1 MMKKRN
7 LVVTL
12 RNSLKLAAAH
22 KKEAGRKTT
31 IVAALAVLTLV
42 TVFALSE
49 SVTSPTSASQLSA
62 TALKTAAE
70 SADLLP
76 PEPLSATCFC
86 KVSANGTEVA
96 KPTKGGYVQPFQA
109 EACRN
114 YCRGQWDS
122 SQQQRVNWAKL
133 LPGACGNVTV
143 VMEAALG
150 TMGYQVVRGPEIEPG
165 INGTHI
171 VTTYSCPTGQQTT
184 TSSAYSP
191 QCIIPSI
198 LYSNSAV
205 PDQLGTGFLWQ
216 NHHFYQTSGPASS
229 VKSCQ

>member
-1 MMKKRN
+1 MKKRN
-7 LVVTL
+7 LIVTL
-12 RNSLKLAAAH
+12 RNSLKLAGSH
-22 KKEAGRKTT
+22 NKEAARKTT
-31 IVAALAVLTLV
+31 TVAALAVLALV
-42 TVFALSE
+42 TVFAMSE
-49 SVTSPTSASQLSA
+49 SVTSPTSASQLSPA
-62 TALKTAAE
+62 VLKTAAS
-70 SADLLP
+70 SA
-76 PEPLSATCFC
+76 EPLPLEPFSATCFC

-150 TMGYQVVRGPEIEPG
+150 TMGYQLVRGPEIEHG
-165 INGTHI
+165 INGTHM
-171 VTTYSCPTGQQTT
+171 VTTYSCPIGQQVT
-184 TSSAYSP
+184 TSSAYSQ
-191 QCIIPSI
+191 QCIFPSI
-198 LYSNSAV
+198 LYTNPAV
-205 PDQLGTGFLWQ
+205 TDQLGAGFLWQ